1 MSYKCIL
8 IGFITKKQNKK
19 KCIENLN
26 ELEIL
31 IKNLKNIIIIKK
43 YIQRI
48 RKINPKT
55 YIGKGKIH
63 EIKKFIIKNKINL
76 IIFDDKISSIQYK
89 NIEKYINYKASII
102 DRTKIILEIFKKR
115 SRNYNSIIQ
124 VKLAENKYILSK
136 LNKMWSHLKRQKGGI
151 NFKGPGEK
159 ELETDKRLIK
169 NNIYILNKKIKKI
182 NTQINT
188 QTKNRKYVKQISII
202 GYTNSG
208 KSTISNLILKKKFN
222 LINNKLFS
230 TIDTKTKKTYI
241 NNKIILITDT
251 VGFIKKLPKEL
262 LKSFNTTLNSIKN
275 SNIILSILDLSSLF
289 LEDYIIYINYI
300 YNKYKIKK
308 NIIINIFNKTDI
320 NIYNIKN
327 IYNFIKKYKIKN
339 YIFFNYK
346 LNINIII
353 NKIKNIIK

>member
-1 MSYKCIL
+1 M
-8 IGFITKKQNKK
+8 N
-19 KCIENLN
+19 
-26 ELEIL
+26 
-31 IKNLKNIIIIKK
+31 
-43 YIQRI
+43 
-48 RKINPKT
+48 
-55 YIGKGKIH
+55 
-63 EIKKFIIKNKINL
+63 
-76 IIFDDKISSIQYK
+76 
-89 NIEKYINYKASII
+89 
-102 DRTKIILEIFKKR
+102 
-115 SRNYNSIIQ
+115 
-124 VKLAENKYILSK
+124 
-136 LNKMWSHLKRQKGGI
+136 

-169 NNIYILNKKIKKI
+169 NKIYFLKKKIKKI

-188 QTKNRKYVKQISII
+188 QTKNRKNVIQISII

-241 NNKIILITDT
+241 NNKITLITDT

-289 LEDYIIYINYI
+289 IEDYMIYINKI
-300 YNKYKIKK
+300 FLKYKINK

-320 NIYNIKN
+320 NIYNKKKI
-327 IYNFIKKYKIKN
+327 FFLIKKYKINQK
-339 YIFFNYK
+339 IFFNYK
-346 LNINIII
+346 LNINIIL
-353 NKIKNIIK
+353 NKIIKIIK